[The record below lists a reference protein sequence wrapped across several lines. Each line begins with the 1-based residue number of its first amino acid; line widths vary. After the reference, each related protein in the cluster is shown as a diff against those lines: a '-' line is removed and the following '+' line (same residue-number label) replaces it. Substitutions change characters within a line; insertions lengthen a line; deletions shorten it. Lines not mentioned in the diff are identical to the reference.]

1 MKARWLQFVARVEAL
16 QPRERY
22 LAFGGTA
29 VVLVFL
35 ANALVFAPLG
45 RKEAALRA
53 TLQQQGAI
61 MAGVDAE
68 IEAKARAYGND
79 PNAAL
84 RQRLGE
90 LRAET
95 AQTGE
100 RLRAMQKGLVPP
112 ERVAPLLETM
122 LRAHG
127 RLTLESLKT
136 LPVTT
141 LTDGAAPAAAA
152 VPPGTTATPAAA
164 VAVAAAA
171 PGPNA
176 ADATNASNAAA
187 TPNASNVPSTAN
199 AANPVPPV
207 VKSPDLLYRH
217 GVELTVRGSY
227 LDMVD
232 YMHALETLPTQLFW
246 GRAQLDADA
255 YPNVRLTL
263 TLYTLSLDRKWMK
276 L

>member
-1 MKARWLQFVARVEAL
+1 MKRRWLQFTARVEAL
-16 QPRERY
+16 QPRERFM
-22 LAFGGTA
+22 AFGATV

-35 ANALVFAPLG
+35 ANALVFGPLA
-45 RKEAALRA
+45 RKEAALRS
-53 TLQQQGAI
+53 TLQQQGATVEGI
-61 MAGVDAE
+61 DAE
-68 IEAKARAYGND
+68 IAAKARAFGND
-79 PNAAL
+79 PNDAL
-84 RQRLGE
+84 RKRLGE

-95 AQTGE
+95 ARMSE
-100 RLRAMQKGLVPP
+100 DLRTLQKGLVPP
-112 ERVAPLLETM
+112 ERIAPLLEAI

-127 RLTLESLKT
+127 RLKLVSLKT

-141 LTDGAAPAAAA
+141 LNDGTAPASAGPAPAAQ
-152 VPPGTTATPAAA
+152 
-164 VAVAAAA
+164 
-171 PGPNA
+171 
-176 ADATNASNAAA
+176 
-187 TPNASNVPSTAN
+187 
-199 AANPVPPV
+199 PV

-246 GRAQLDADA
+246 GKAQLDAED

-263 TLYTLSLDRKWMK
+263 TLYTLSLDPKWMK